1 MQMQRDIESRLVGA
15 GEHKTKVV
23 RRALAQRRPWLLAS
37 IIVAVAWW
45 FFEDSHMIP
54 GLFKVVWKGLPLV
67 LLALYAFQRHLG
79 PDGHA
84 LTGLLLIAGVSDM
97 FSELQY
103 ASAATLM
110 GFSLL
115 LGIWLY
121 ARNRRDHTVGSQKV
135 LALVLVIA
143 VPIISWFLLRGE
155 EGRLLATGFSLLLA
169 IMAAMAWT
177 SRFSRYRVGVGAILF
192 VVSDLLLFATLGPIL
207 HDNPIALKLV
217 WPLYYAGQLLIATGV
232 VSRLRRDAAA

>member
-1 MQMQRDIESRLVGA
+1 MQRDNAGRFDGA
-15 GEHKTKVV
+15 GEHQTKIVK
-23 RRALAQRRPWLLAS
+23 RALAQRRPWLLAS
-37 IIVAVAWW
+37 IIGAVSWW
-45 FFEDSHMIP
+45 FFADSHAIP
-54 GLFKVVWKGLPLV
+54 GLFKVVWKGLPLI

-84 LTGLLLIAGVSDM
+84 LTGLLLIAGVADS

-121 ARNRRDHTVGSQKV
+121 ARNRRDHTVTSQKI

-143 VPIISWFLLRGE
+143 VPVISWFLLRGE

-169 IMAAMAWT
+169 IMAATAWT
-177 SRFSRYRVGVGAILF
+177 SRFSRYRVGAGAVLF
-192 VVSDLLLFATLGPIL
+192 VVSDLLLFATLGPVL
-207 HDNPIALKLV
+207 HDSPIATKLV
-217 WPLYYAGQLLIATGV
+217 WPLYYSGQLLIATGV